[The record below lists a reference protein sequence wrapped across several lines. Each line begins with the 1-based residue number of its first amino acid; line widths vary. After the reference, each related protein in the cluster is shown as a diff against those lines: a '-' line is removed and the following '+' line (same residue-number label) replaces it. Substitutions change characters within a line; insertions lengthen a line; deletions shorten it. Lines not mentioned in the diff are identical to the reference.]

1 MGGCGEQ
8 KAQLRWRPRSWPWD
22 LEALTV
28 ACLLGA
34 MFVPPIVAA
43 VLWEGNAGIL
53 GRFAA
58 GWIVAD
64 SYIWMLCLLGLYFG
78 YVIWASLTLDYVSTP
93 FVHLV
98 APLLFSIIMSGRI
111 FLTSVIAPVAR
122 GGLVAAYFSTFP
134 WLVLAIT
141 LIIAVLRKKRHL
153 AYFDDVEWDISAR
166 PRVDMSF
173 LEELVSKIQPL
184 FYFPRMYH
192 ASGEGILIEG
202 WTYIMPLPFFEMES
216 INLAERGELI
226 TSGFYAAGSIKGLLR
241 IKLYDRQD
249 PVFISPAH
257 PNLFMRYCEQLLSG
271 LHPAEEERKRQ
282 RREELAE
289 KTRPYGE
296 PPHGRRRSDPYYNI

>member
-1 MGGCGEQ
+1 MRGRGSVNVE
-8 KAQLRWRPRSWPWD
+8 LRWRPRSWPWD
-22 LEALTV
+22 LEVLTV
-28 ACLLGA
+28 TSLLGA

-43 VLWEGNAGIL
+43 VLWEGSASVV
-53 GRFAA
+53 GRLVA

-111 FLTSVIAPVAR
+111 FLTNVIAPIVR
-122 GGLVAAYFSTFP
+122 GGVVAAYFSTFP
-134 WLVLAIT
+134 LGVLVIT
-141 LIIAVLRKKRHL
+141 LIIAVLRKRRHL
-153 AYFDDVEWDISAR
+153 ALFDDVEWDISAR
-166 PRVDMSF
+166 PRVDMTF
-173 LEELVSKIQPL
+173 FEELVSKIQPL

-192 ASGEGILIEG
+192 ACGEGILIEG

-226 TSGFYAAGSIKGLLR
+226 TSGFYTAGSVKGLLR

-249 PVFISPAH
+249 PVLISPVH
-257 PNLFMRYCEQLLSG
+257 PNLFMRYCEQLLIG
-271 LHPAEEERKRQ
+271 LSPAEEEQKKRRQ
-282 RREELAE
+282 RELAE
-289 KTRPYGE
+289 KTLPYGE
-296 PPHGRRRSDPYYNI
+296 PPEGPRRSDPYYNI